1 MEIRYHEPMSRHTTF
16 KAGGEADRFLI
27 PETEEEFAASV
38 RELRAG
44 GEEFYIIGNGSNL
57 LVSDAGFRGTIVS
70 TERLDGLTE
79 LPEGFRAGA
88 GVLLSRLAKAAARR
102 GLTGLEFAGGI
113 PGTVGGAVL
122 MNAGAYGFEMK
133 DVLVRASVLAAD
145 GTVCGISLPALA
157 LSYRSSILMEN
168 GGIVLA
174 AEFALK
180 EGSEDA
186 IRARMAEL
194 SDKRREKQP
203 LEYPSAGSTFKR
215 PEGYFAGR
223 LIEDAGLKGFS
234 VGGAS
239 VSEKHAGF
247 VINRDHASA
256 SEIYALCREVQRRVY
271 EKSGVMLEL
280 EVRLVGEF

>member
-27 PETEEEFAASV
+27 PETEEEFAAAV

-271 EKSGVMLEL
+271 EKSGVRLEL

>member
-27 PETEEEFAASV
+27 PETEEEFAAAV

>member
-27 PETEEEFAASV
+27 PETEEEFAAAV

-215 PEGYFAGR
+215 PEGYFAGK

-271 EKSGVMLEL
+271 EKSGVRLEL